1 MSNTDVRKLN
11 GVVVMMPKKDLTGGR
26 ETDELIELIKQSDAD
41 GTACLIINLEKVKLM
56 SSMGLDA
63 LIIGQRKFLKRGA
76 KVRLCNVKERHL
88 QLLAIL
94 KLAQWFSVYDDEETA
109 IASCAD
115 G

>member
-11 GVVVMMPKKDLTGGR
+11 GVLVMTPKRDLTGGQ

-41 GTACLIINLEKVKLM
+41 GTACLVINLEKVKVM

-63 LIIGQRKFLKRGA
+63 LIISQRKYLKRGA

-94 KLAQWFSVYDDEETA
+94 KLAQWFSIYDDEEKA
-109 IASCAD
+109 IAGCAD
-115 G
+115 A